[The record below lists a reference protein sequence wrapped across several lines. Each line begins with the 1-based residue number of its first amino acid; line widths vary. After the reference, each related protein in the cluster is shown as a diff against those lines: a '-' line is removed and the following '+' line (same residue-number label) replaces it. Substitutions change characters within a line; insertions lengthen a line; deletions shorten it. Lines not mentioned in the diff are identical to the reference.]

1 VRNFLE
7 NINLPGGHILLL
19 ILIGILAAC
28 AHKWGIPKM
37 DEVAHD
43 SFVALL
49 AVLSSKGLTSLTA
62 PTLKVPDAS

>member
-1 VRNFLE
+1 MRNFLE

-19 ILIGILAAC
+19 MIISILAAC

-49 AVLSSKGLTSLTA
+49 AILGVKGLGAVTG
-62 PTLKVPDAS
+62 PNAS